1 MLHHGSDSVCSTSL
15 LFVYVYIVC
24 FIMPCVCGCMFVCFR
39 VKMPFHHVR
48 AGLLYTDNFL
58 AHSLSEISDEQ
69 LAHISS
75 EELDGECVSVCLPSC
90 LSA

>member
-1 MLHHGSDSVCSTSL
+1 MLVQTIYVC
-15 LFVYVYIVC
+15 IV
-24 FIMPCVCGCMFVCFR
+24 FFS

-58 AHSLSEISDEQ
+58 THSLSEISEEQ

-75 EELDGECVSVCLPSC
+75 EELDGEHVCVHVFIVFISC
-90 LSA
+90 MAVGIAIPNL